1 MSLMN
6 SNAEPFPV
14 WQGETPLVCRAR
26 CDAVRDCATFVL
38 AAPDARRFD
47 FDPGQFISLG
57 VDLDGRTHWRAYSIA
72 SSPNASDRL
81 AISVKR
87 VPGGRVSNWLLDH
100 WHEGMALPARAP
112 AGDFGLARDAELPA
126 RIALFSAGSGITP
139 LMSMTRWLLEREA
152 SAGPVEIDFFH
163 SARSDADVLYA
174 EELRA
179 LAAAHPRFRLHLF
192 LSQPEGRLPAHAGRL
207 DAARLRAA
215 LRTPDGLRAWLC
227 GQSAYMDDVADWLG
241 ELGVDA
247 ADIRRE
253 RYFSTAAEVAADAAR
268 HRLQVPTFG
277 IDAEIAAGELLLDA
291 LEGAGVP
298 IVGAC
303 RTGVCGSCKCKVEG
317 DAGAVTST
325 STVPLTADEIAA
337 GVVLAC
343 STTVNGEVSVSLA

>member
-1 MSLMN
+1 MN
-6 SNAEPFPV
+6 SNAAQLPV

-26 CDAVRDCATFVL
+26 CDAVNDCATFTL
-38 AAPDARRFD
+38 AAPEARFD
-47 FDPGQFISLG
+47 FHPGQFISLG
-57 VDLDGRTHWRAYSIA
+57 VEIDGRTHWRAYSIA
-72 SSPNASDRL
+72 SSPNRGEEI

-87 VPGGRVSNWLLDH
+87 VTGGRVSNWLLDH
-100 WHEGMALPARAP
+100 WQAGMALPALAP
-112 AGDFGLARDAELPA
+112 AGDFGLARDADLPA

-215 LRTPDGLRAWLC
+215 LRAPEGLRAWLC

-268 HRLQVPTFG
+268 HRLHVPAFG
-277 IDAEIAAGELLLDA
+277 IDAEIAAAEA
-291 LEGAGVP
+291 K
-298 IVGAC
+298 
-303 RTGVCGSCKCKVEG
+303 RTQIRIETDNTAAAKEEKAAG
-317 DAGAVTST
+317 DARPARPTFRKAPHREDNT
-325 STVPLTADEIAA
+325 PK
-337 GVVLAC
+337 
-343 STTVNGEVSVSLA
+343 GE